1 MVQPFRPGILATSK
15 PMHEI
20 LGEVTAAM
28 SELKRL
34 KGEVE
39 LEDA

>member
-1 MVQPFRPGILATSK
+1 MIQPFRPGILSTSK

-28 SELKRL
+28 QELKRL
-34 KGEVE
+34 KGDVDMN
-39 LEDA
+39 DA